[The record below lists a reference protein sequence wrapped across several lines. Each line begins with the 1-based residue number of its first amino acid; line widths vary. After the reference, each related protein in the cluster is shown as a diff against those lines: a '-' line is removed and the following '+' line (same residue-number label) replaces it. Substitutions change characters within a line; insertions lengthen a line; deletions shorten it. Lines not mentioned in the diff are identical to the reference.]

1 VVKKTALDA
10 YSRPRSNGIRA
21 INLQDGDEVVS
32 VGITQPGD
40 TIILCSA
47 NGKAAHFDEK
57 TVRQMGRTS
66 RGVRGI
72 KLVKDDEVVAMAVAD
87 PEAFLLVACEK
98 GHGKRTP
105 IADYPVK
112 GRGNQGV
119 ISIQTKGRNGR
130 VISSVLCHE
139 GDDALYISES
149 GMLVRTPVCD
159 VSVMGRN
166 TQGVKLVNLKAE
178 DRLVGLE
185 VVSESD
191 LEQYAARSGDDAL
204 EDAEAEP
211 EGETVEVDAPG
222 EEATETEAPEEG
234 EE

>member
-40 TIILCSA
+40 TILLCSA

-72 KLVKDDEVVAMAVAD
+72 KLVGDDEVVAMAVAD

-119 ISIQTKGRNGR
+119 ISVQTKGRNGR

-139 GDDALYISES
+139 GDDALYISEG
-149 GMLVRTPVCD
+149 GMLVRTAVTD

-166 TQGVKLVNLKAE
+166 TQGVKLVNLKAG

-191 LEQYAARSGDDAL
+191 LEQYAARSGADAL
-204 EDAEAEP
+204 VGSEAKP
-211 EGETVEVDAPG
+211 EGEPDEVEAPG
-222 EEATETEAPEEG
+222 EEATDTETPEEG